1 MTDFDEDVLR
11 DVMSKVQA
19 WERLNDPEYCGK
31 LTMGEFHALLLQA
44 GYSEDTAQRAAN
56 RRGWDRLNAGV
67 KM

>member
-1 MTDFDEDVLR
+1 MTPFDEDVLR

-31 LTMGEFHALLLQA
+31 LTMGEFYALLLAA

-56 RRGWDRLNAGV
+56 RHGWNRLGAGV
-67 KM
+67 TM